1 MTNPKDN
8 SGSTLFVTV
17 MLVAVLSTFVAVT
30 LQFSQRTAISSHSLN
45 TTESAE
51 GIASGALELAYTSW
65 RQICRNTHP
74 SGLVNG
80 ISVDATSGITL
91 TYYSPPSTDAFA
103 NVVLPIAAMFPD
115 VPGFGATRG
124 ARTGNE
130 VISNY
135 RVQGVDPLIT
145 LSSDTPADGPISSL
159 DASDAVS
166 FSSTM
171 FNALGL
177 WGPKSY
183 YYLASA
189 DVTLPSRNGP
199 VTTRVR
205 QVFEKR
211 LASPF
216 QYAIFYMD
224 DLELQPTSNS
234 PLIVYGAVHTNGTLY
249 TGTSNVNFQSTV
261 PAILNTSATA
271 QVSGP
276 EAIQKYPG
284 VTYGENWVVGFKPGD
299 TFHTSTPQAP
309 TVSSGIPPT
318 RAVKLLPYD
327 MDSTNWDTSDANP
340 NNDGYHELIET
351 AVSPGTN
358 PDPLSTKLYSSTA
371 GSNANNAGDCAYS
384 WNNLY
389 NITRR
394 LRDACGIQIECDTT
408 ADTVT
413 IKRRDGAVLTNPSDP
428 TDPLHLLHPLQYGP
442 ASAPIVTVPYADCYA
457 LQSIYKAYYPN
468 SSAGPGEGGA
478 ISLGDTIQ
486 DVREGGTV
494 KLITLDCAKLWD
506 WNHAHTHGKHISW
519 TDLVGNTYP
528 ADNYAHQLID
538 SPSLLDSDTI
548 YITDTSA
555 NWSAGNR
562 VAIRLKNCGRMTIN
576 TIVTDLPLYIQ
587 GDFNTGTITPSTRQS
602 TDDLD
607 WQNAG
612 SPAYNEPAVN
622 SNSVP
627 GTNFNNLNCPNDN
640 GWSSA
645 SGRPSIPN
653 YRRKTCV
660 IVSDAIT
667 VLSNNWD
674 DSTSSSSLGSRN
686 ASNTTINC
694 SLVSGIV
701 PTSGGNYSGGGEN
714 FIRLLED
721 WTDKRLTVVGS
732 QIEMWPSKHATG
744 TWGKANVYKAPAQRL
759 WYPEPLIQNV
769 PGGTSSIGSVF
780 INNAPELMLVAY
792 LRQRWY
798 KE

>member
-1 MTNPKDN
+1 MTSQNDN
-8 SGSTLFVTV
+8 SGSTLVVTV

-30 LQFSQRTAISSHSLN
+30 MQFSQRTAISAHSLN
-45 TTESAE
+45 TTQTAE
-51 GIASGALELAYTSW
+51 GIANGALELAYTSW

-80 ISVDATSGITL
+80 ISVDVSSGITL

-103 NVVLPIAAMFPD
+103 NVMLPSTAMFPD
-115 VPGFGATRG
+115 VPGFSATRG
-124 ARTGNE
+124 ARTGNQI
-130 VISNY
+130 ISNY
-135 RVQGVDPLIT
+135 RVQGVDPVVT
-145 LSSDTPADGPISSL
+145 LSSNTLADGPVSSL
-159 DASDAVS
+159 GASAAVS
-166 FSSTM
+166 FSSTT

-189 DVTLPSRNGP
+189 DVTVPSRNGP

-216 QYAIFYMD
+216 QYAVFFMD
-224 DLELQPTSNS
+224 DLEIHPTSDS
-234 PLIVYGAVHTNGTLY
+234 PLTVYGAVHTNGTLY
-249 TGTSNVNFQSTV
+249 TGTPNLNFQSTV
-261 PAILNTSATA
+261 PAILNTSATV

-284 VTYGENWVVGFKPGD
+284 ISYGENWIVGFKSGD
-299 TFHTSTPQAP
+299 SFHSGTPQAP
-309 TVSSGIPPT
+309 TISSNIPPT

-327 MDSTNWDTSDANP
+327 MDSSTWDSSDSNP
-340 NNDGYHELIET
+340 NNDGYHEIIET
-351 AVSPGTN
+351 AVAPSTN
-358 PDPLSTKLYSSTA
+358 PDPLSTKIYTNTA
-371 GSNANNAGDCAYS
+371 GSNATNALDPAYS

-394 LRDACGIQIECDTT
+394 LRDACGIQIECNTT
-408 ADTVT
+408 AGTVT
-413 IKRRDGAVLTNPSDP
+413 IKRRDGTVLTNPSDP

-442 ASAPIVTVPYADCYA
+442 AAVPIITVPYADCYA

-468 SSAGPGEGGA
+468 SSAGPGQGGA

-486 DVREGGTV
+486 DAREGGTV

-506 WNHAHTHGKHISW
+506 WNHTHTHGKHVGW
-519 TDLVGNTYP
+519 TDIIGNIYP
-528 ADNYAHQLID
+528 ADNYTHQLID
-538 SPSLLDSDTI
+538 SPSVLNSDTI

-555 NWSAGNR
+555 NWSGGNR
-562 VAIRLKNCGRMTIN
+562 VAVRLKNCGRLTIN
-576 TIVTDLPLYIQ
+576 TIVTDLPVYIQ
-587 GDFNTGTITPSTRQS
+587 GDFNTGTITAATRQP
-602 TDDLD
+602 TNDLE
-607 WQNAG
+607 WQTA
-612 SPAYNEPAVN
+612 SAPAYNEPN
-622 SNSVP
+622 PNFNSVP

-640 GWSSA
+640 SWTTASS
-645 SGRPSIPN
+645 RPSIPN
-653 YRRKTCV
+653 YSRKTCV
-660 IVSDAIT
+660 IVSDAVT

-674 DSTSSSSLGSRN
+674 DSRSSHSLSSR
-686 ASNTTINC
+686 AATNTTINC

-701 PTSGGNYSGGGEN
+701 PTSGGNYSGGAEN

-721 WTDKRLTVVGS
+721 WTDRRLTVVGS

-744 TWGKANVYKAPAQRL
+744 TWGKANVYNEPAQRL

-769 PGGTSSIGSVF
+769 PGGSSSIGSVF
-780 INNAPELMLVAY
+780 MNNAPELMLVAY